1 MTCFFLLDKQKI
13 KIIYFYNKSFSMVY
27 NGVPVFAV
35 NVDDP
40 GCSISTMSLVDDPAM
55 SIDMVCFSK
64 EQKMNF
70 SIQDESQHNILTCLV
85 RVDFPILRLT
95 EDGDPYYIV
104 FSKETAKVLCQRLM
118 TDGMQQNIS
127 LQHNGKLIQGIQLQ
141 EVFIKDT
148 EKGISPIGFEDAADG
163 SLMGVYHIEDEALW
177 NDCIEGRFKGIS
189 IESLLCIEEF
199 KKKCNKKIKKNI
211 MSKIKDALKRL
222 LMEFNT
228 LSTDKAELYWEEDTE
243 LMVGYKVFVEDESGN
258 KVPALDGE
266 YISDEN
272 KIKVAGGV
280 VTEIERREVDDMP
293 VNVPAEKKDTMAE
306 PVVEEPKEEPAKE
319 EPKNDNTDKTA
330 ELEKRIADL
339 ESKIAELETKLVEIA
354 TTPAAQPV
362 MDEFENIKKIETTG
376 DKKLDKRIAIA
387 KALREN

>member
-1 MTCFFLLDKQKI
+1 
-13 KIIYFYNKSFSMVY
+13 MVY
-27 NGVPVFAV
+27 NGIPVFSV

-95 EDGDPYYIV
+95 EDGNPYYIV
-104 FSKETAKVLCQRLM
+104 FNKDTAKVLCQRLM

-127 LQHNGKLIQGIQLQ
+127 VDHNGKLIQGIHLQ
-141 EVFIKDT
+141 EVFIKDSSL
-148 EKGISPIGFEDAADG
+148 GISPVGFEDAADG
-163 SLMGVYHIEDEALW
+163 SLMGVYHIEDDALW

-189 IESLLCIEEF
+189 IESLLGIEEF
-199 KKKCNKKIKKNI
+199 KKKCNKKIKKNN
-211 MSKIKDALKRL
+211 MNKLKEMLKKL
-222 LMEFNT
+222 LLEFNS
-228 LSTDKAELYWEEDTE
+228 LSTNVAELYWEEDTE

-258 KVPALDGE
+258 KVPAMDGE

-272 KIKVAGGV
+272 KIKVAGGT

-293 VNVPAEKKDTMAE
+293 VNVPEEKKDVM
-306 PVVEEPKEEPAKE
+306 EEPAMEEPAKE
-319 EPKNDNTDKTA
+319 EPKEEPAMEEPKDDNTEKVA
-330 ELEKRIADL
+330 ELEKKVAD
-339 ESKIAELETKLVEIA
+339 LETKLADLEAKLAEIA
-354 TTPAAQPV
+354 TTPAAQPII
-362 MDEFENIKKIETTG
+362 DEFENIRKVGKTG
-376 DKKLDKRIAIA
+376 DKSLDKRLAIA
-387 KALREN
+387 AALKN

>member
-1 MTCFFLLDKQKI
+1 
-13 KIIYFYNKSFSMVY
+13 MVY
-27 NGVPVFAV
+27 NNIPVFAV

-70 SIQDESQHNILTCLV
+70 SIQDESKHNILTCLV

-95 EDGDPYYIV
+95 EDGNPYYIV
-104 FSKETAKVLCQRLM
+104 FNKENAKVLCQRLM

-141 EVFIKDT
+141 EVFIKDSSL
-148 EKGISPIGFEDAADG
+148 GISPVGFEDAADG

-189 IESLLCIEEF
+189 IESLLGIEEF
-199 KKKCNKKIKKNI
+199 KKKCNKKIKKNN
-211 MSKIKDALKRL
+211 MSKIKEMLKKL
-222 LMEFNT
+222 LMEFNS
-228 LSTDKAELYWEEDTE
+228 LSTNIAELYWEEDTE

-258 KVPALDGE
+258 KVPAMDGD

-280 VTEIERREVDDMP
+280 VTEIERREIDDMP
-293 VNVPAEKKDTMAE
+293 ANIPPVEKKEAMAE
-306 PVVEEPKEEPAKE
+306 PAVEEPKEEPKAEPAPEEPKE
-319 EPKNDNTDKTA
+319 EPKDDNTEKVA
-330 ELEKRIADL
+330 EMEKKIAEMEAKLADL
-339 ESKIAELETKLVEIA
+339 EAKIAEIA
-354 TTPAAQPV
+354 TAPAAQPV
-362 MDEFENIKKIETTG
+362 MDEFENIKKLGKTG
-376 DKKLDKRIAIA
+376 DKDLDKRLAIA
-387 KALREN
+387 AALKTK

>member
-1 MTCFFLLDKQKI
+1 
-13 KIIYFYNKSFSMVY
+13 MVY
-27 NGVPVFAV
+27 NNIPVFAV

-70 SIQDESQHNILTCLV
+70 SIQDEVQHNILTCLV
-85 RVDFPILRLT
+85 RVDFPILRVT
-95 EDGDPYYIV
+95 PDGNPYYIV
-104 FSKETAKVLCQRLM
+104 FNKETAKILCQRLM

-148 EKGISPIGFEDAADG
+148 EKGISPIGFEEAADG
-163 SLMGVYHIEDEALW
+163 SLMGVYHIEDDALW

-189 IESLLCIEEF
+189 IESLLGIEEF
-199 KKKCNKKIKKNI
+199 KKKCNKKNKKKNNMSKLKDMIKKI
-211 MSKIKDALKRL
+211 L
-222 LMEFNT
+222 LEFNT

-258 KVPALDGE
+258 KVPAMDGE

-272 KIKVAGGV
+272 KIKVAGGT
-280 VTEIERREVDDMP
+280 VTEIEKREVDDMP
-293 VNVPAEKKDTMAE
+293 VNVPAEKKDTM
-306 PVVEEPKEEPAKE
+306 EEPATEPAPETEPAKE

-354 TTPAAQPV
+354 TAPAAQPV
-362 MDEFENIKKIETTG
+362 MDEFESIKKIETTG

-387 KALREN
+387 RALKN

>member
-1 MTCFFLLDKQKI
+1 
-13 KIIYFYNKSFSMVY
+13 MVY
-27 NGVPVFAV
+27 NNIPVFAV

-64 EQKMNF
+64 EQNMKF
-70 SIQDESQHNILTCLV
+70 SIQDELQHNILTCLV

-148 EKGISPIGFEDAADG
+148 EKGISPVGFEDAADG
-163 SLMGVYHIEDEALW
+163 SLMGVYHITDDQLW

-189 IESLLCIEEF
+189 IESLLSIEEF

-258 KVPALDGE
+258 KVPAMDGE

-280 VTEIERREVDDMP
+280 VTEIEKREVDDMP

-306 PVVEEPKEEPAKE
+306 PAKEEPAKEEPAKEEPTKE

-354 TTPAAQPV
+354 TTPAAKPV
-362 MDEFENIKKIETTG
+362 MDEFENIKKIGTTG

-387 KALREN
+387 RALKEN

>member
-1 MTCFFLLDKQKI
+1 
-13 KIIYFYNKSFSMVY
+13 MVY
-27 NGVPVFAV
+27 NNIPVFAV

-95 EDGDPYYIV
+95 EDGNPYYIV
-104 FSKETAKVLCQRLM
+104 FNKDTAKVLCQRLM

-127 LQHNGKLIQGIQLQ
+127 VDHNGKLIQGIHLQ
-141 EVFIKDT
+141 EVFIKDSSL
-148 EKGISPIGFEDAADG
+148 GISPIGFEDAADG

-189 IESLLCIEEF
+189 IESLLGIEEF
-199 KKKCNKKIKKNI
+199 KKKCNKKIKKNN
-211 MSKIKDALKRL
+211 MNKLKEMLKKL
-222 LMEFNT
+222 LLEFNS
-228 LSTDKAELYWEEDTE
+228 LSTNIAELYWEEDTE

-258 KVPALDGE
+258 KVPAMDGE

-293 VNVPAEKKDTMAE
+293 VNVPAEKKDTMEE
-306 PVVEEPKEEPAKE
+306 PVKEESKEEPAKE
-319 EPKNDNTDKTA
+319 EPKEQPATEQPKDDNTEKVA
-330 ELEKRIADL
+330 ELEKKVAD
-339 ESKIAELETKLVEIA
+339 LETKLADLEAKLAEIA

-362 MDEFENIKKIETTG
+362 IDEFENIRKVGKTG
-376 DKKLDKRIAIA
+376 DKSLDKRLAIA
-387 KALREN
+387 AALKN

>member
-1 MTCFFLLDKQKI
+1 
-13 KIIYFYNKSFSMVY
+13 MVY
-27 NGVPVFAV
+27 NNIPVFAV

-64 EQKMNF
+64 EQNMKF
-70 SIQDESQHNILTCLV
+70 SIQDETQHNILTCLV

-95 EDGDPYYIV
+95 EDGNPYYIV
-104 FSKETAKVLCQRLM
+104 FNKDTAKVLCQRLM

-127 LQHNGKLIQGIQLQ
+127 VDHNGKLIKGIHLQ
-141 EVFIKDT
+141 EVFIKDSSL
-148 EKGISPIGFEDAADG
+148 GISPVGFEDAADG
-163 SLMGVYHIEDEALW
+163 SLMGVYHIEDDALW

-189 IESLLCIEEF
+189 IESLLGIEEF
-199 KKKCNKKIKKNI
+199 KKKCNKKIKKNN
-211 MSKIKDALKRL
+211 MNKIKEMLKKL
-222 LMEFNT
+222 LLEFNS
-228 LSTDKAELYWEEDTE
+228 LSTNIAELYWEEDTE

-258 KVPALDGE
+258 KVPAMDGE

-272 KIKVAGGV
+272 KIKVAGGT

-293 VNVPAEKKDTMAE
+293 VNVPAEKKEETM
-306 PVVEEPKEEPAKE
+306 EEPTVEEPAKE
-319 EPKNDNTDKTA
+319 EPKEEPTTEEPKDDNTEKVA
-330 ELEKRIADL
+330 ELEKKVAD
-339 ESKIAELETKLVEIA
+339 LETKLADLETKLAEIA

-362 MDEFENIKKIETTG
+362 IDEFENIKKRGTTG

-387 KALREN
+387 QALKEN

>member
-1 MTCFFLLDKQKI
+1 
-13 KIIYFYNKSFSMVY
+13 MVY
-27 NGVPVFAV
+27 NNIPVFAV

-64 EQKMNF
+64 EQNMKF

-95 EDGDPYYIV
+95 EDGNPYYIV
-104 FSKETAKVLCQRLM
+104 FNKDTAKVLCQRLM

-127 LQHNGKLIQGIQLQ
+127 VDHNGKLIKGIHLQ
-141 EVFIKDT
+141 EVFIKDSSL
-148 EKGISPIGFEDAADG
+148 GISPVGFEDAADG
-163 SLMGVYHIEDEALW
+163 SLMGVYHIEDDALW

-189 IESLLCIEEF
+189 IESLLGIEEF
-199 KKKCNKKIKKNI
+199 KKKCNKKIKKNN
-211 MSKIKDALKRL
+211 MNKLKEMLKKL
-222 LMEFNT
+222 LLEFNS
-228 LSTDKAELYWEEDTE
+228 LSTNIAELYWEEDTE

-258 KVPALDGE
+258 KVPAMDGE

-272 KIKVAGGV
+272 KIKVAGGT

-293 VNVPAEKKDTMAE
+293 VNVPEEKKDTMEE
-306 PVVEEPKEEPAKE
+306 PVKEEPKEEPAKE
-319 EPKNDNTDKTA
+319 EPKEEPAKEEPKDDNTEKVA
-330 ELEKRIADL
+330 ELEKKVAD
-339 ESKIAELETKLVEIA
+339 LETKLADLEAKLAEIA

-362 MDEFENIKKIETTG
+362 IDEFENIRKVGKTG
-376 DKKLDKRIAIA
+376 DKNLDKRLAIA
-387 KALREN
+387 AALKN

>member
-1 MTCFFLLDKQKI
+1 
-13 KIIYFYNKSFSMVY
+13 MVY
-27 NGVPVFAV
+27 NNIPVFAV

-64 EQKMNF
+64 EQNMKF

-95 EDGDPYYIV
+95 EDGNPYYIV
-104 FSKETAKVLCQRLM
+104 FNKDTAKVLCQRLM

-127 LQHNGKLIQGIQLQ
+127 VDHNGKLIKGIHLQ
-141 EVFIKDT
+141 EVFIKDSSL
-148 EKGISPIGFEDAADG
+148 GISPVGFEDAADG
-163 SLMGVYHIEDEALW
+163 SLMGVYHIEDDALW

-189 IESLLCIEEF
+189 IESLLGIEEF
-199 KKKCNKKIKKNI
+199 KKKCNKKIKKNN
-211 MSKIKDALKRL
+211 MNKLKEMLKKL
-222 LMEFNT
+222 LLEFNS
-228 LSTDKAELYWEEDTE
+228 LSTNIAELYWEEDTE

-258 KVPALDGE
+258 KVPAMDGE

-293 VNVPAEKKDTMAE
+293 VNVPEEKKDTMEE
-306 PVVEEPKEEPAKE
+306 PAKEEPKEEPAKE
-319 EPKNDNTDKTA
+319 EPKEEPTMEEPKDDNTEKVA
-330 ELEKRIADL
+330 ELEKKVAD
-339 ESKIAELETKLVEIA
+339 LETKLADLEAKLAEIA

-362 MDEFENIKKIETTG
+362 IDEFENIRKVGKTG
-376 DKKLDKRIAIA
+376 DKNLDKRLAIA
-387 KALREN
+387 AALKN

>member
-1 MTCFFLLDKQKI
+1 
-13 KIIYFYNKSFSMVY
+13 MVY
-27 NGVPVFAV
+27 NNIPVFAV

-95 EDGDPYYIV
+95 EDGNPYYIV
-104 FSKETAKVLCQRLM
+104 FNKETAKVLCQRLM

-127 LQHNGKLIQGIQLQ
+127 VDHNGKLIQGIHLQ
-141 EVFIKDT
+141 EVFIKDSSL
-148 EKGISPIGFEDAADG
+148 GISPVGFEDAADG

-189 IESLLCIEEF
+189 IESLLSIEEF
-199 KKKCNKKIKKNI
+199 KKKCNKKIKKNN
-211 MSKIKDALKRL
+211 MNKIKEMLKKL
-222 LMEFNT
+222 LLEFNS
-228 LSTDKAELYWEEDTE
+228 LSTNIAELYWEEDTE

-258 KVPALDGE
+258 KVPAMDGE

-272 KIKVAGGV
+272 KIKVAGGT
-280 VTEIERREVDDMP
+280 VTEIEKREVDDMP
-293 VNVPAEKKDTMAE
+293 VNVPAEKKDVM
-306 PVVEEPKEEPAKE
+306 EEPAKE
-319 EPKNDNTDKTA
+319 EPKEEPATEQPKDDNTEKVA
-330 ELEKRIADL
+330 ELEKKVAD
-339 ESKIAELETKLVEIA
+339 LETKLADLEAKLAEIA

-362 MDEFENIKKIETTG
+362 IDEFENIRKVGKTG
-376 DKKLDKRIAIA
+376 DKNLDKRLAIA
-387 KALREN
+387 AALKN